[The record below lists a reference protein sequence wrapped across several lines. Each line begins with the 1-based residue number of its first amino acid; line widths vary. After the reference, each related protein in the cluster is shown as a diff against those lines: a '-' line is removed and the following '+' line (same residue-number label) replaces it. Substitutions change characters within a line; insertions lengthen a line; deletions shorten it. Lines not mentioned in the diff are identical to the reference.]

1 MCFLL
6 AKNQDVQEKLFKE
19 ISENIEVSKRI
30 KMSVNNFYLL
40 YTKEFSLLYTDSHK
54 FVPLLK
60 RETIICESVLTTFV
74 AILPTHLDKIHQL
87 RYLLNC
93 IILFVKDPDHPDY
106 DSIQNLSYL
115 DMAFNESMRIYPPV
129 ALFVIRECENEFKL
143 GDLTIPAGDNIIITP
158 SRQF

>member
-19 ISENIEVSKRI
+19 ISENIEVSKII
-30 KMSVNNFYLL
+30 KMSENN
-40 YTKEFSLLYTDSHK
+40 TDSHK
-54 FVPLLK
+54 FVLLLK

-143 GDLTIPAGDNIIITP
+143 GDLTIPAGDNISITP

>member
-19 ISENIEVSKRI
+19 ISENIEVSKI
-30 KMSVNNFYLL
+30 IIMSENNFYLL
-40 YTKEFSLLYTDSHK
+40 YTDSDK
-54 FVPLLK
+54 FVLK
-60 RETIICESVLTTFV
+60 RETIICELILTTFV
-74 AILPTHLDKIHQL
+74 AILPTHLDTIHQL
-87 RYLLNC
+87 RYHCLNC

-106 DSIQNLSYL
+106 ESIQNLSYL

>member
-19 ISENIEVSKRI
+19 ISENIEVSKII
-30 KMSVNNFYLL
+30 KMSENN
-40 YTKEFSLLYTDSHK
+40 TDSHK
-54 FVPLLK
+54 FVLLLK